1 MDWLTFISSVIGSLA
16 WPVAA
21 ITAIYLLKKPLVS
34 LLPNLRNLKY
44 KDLELDFGTEL
55 KKVEVKAKQVLPAS
69 TKPKAITKQARERD
83 SSQIINEAK
92 RLFEEFPE
100 PSVALAWTAVEVEL
114 MEAISRT
121 ASSPDYPPYNSALK
135 NAMYLSE
142 AGYLAEDKIDLIKRM
157 VNLRNMAVHGHKG
170 LGPVTVDDAR
180 EFVALTEWLVKDLK
194 EIKR

>member
-1 MDWLTFISSVIGSLA
+1 MDWLTFISSVVGSLA

-21 ITAIYLLKKPLVS
+21 ITVIFLLKKPLGA

-55 KKVEVKAKQVLPAS
+55 KKAEEKAKQVLPAA
-69 TKPKAITKQARERD
+69 TKPKAITKQPKERD
-83 SSQIINEAK
+83 SYQILKEAE

-100 PSVALAWTAVEVEL
+100 PAVALAWTAVEVEL
-114 MEAISRT
+114 MDAILRT
-121 ASSPDYPPYNSALK
+121 ASSPDYPPHNSALK
-135 NAMYLSE
+135 NAMYLKE
-142 AGYLAEDKIDLIKRM
+142 AGYLGEDKIDLIKRM
-157 VNLRNMAVHGHKG
+157 VNLRNIAVHGHKG

-180 EFVALTEWLVKDLK
+180 EFIALTEWLVKDLK

>member
-1 MDWLTFISSVIGSLA
+1 MDWLTFISSVVASLA

-21 ITAIYLLKKPLVS
+21 ITVVFLLKKPLGA

-44 KDLELDFGTEL
+44 KDLELDFGKEL
-55 KKVEVKAKQVLPAS
+55 KKVEEKAKQVLPAA
-69 TKPKAITKQARERD
+69 TKPKAITKQPKERD

-100 PSVALAWTAVEVEL
+100 PAVALAWTAVEVEL
-114 MEAISRT
+114 MDAISRT
-121 ASSPDYPPYNSALK
+121 ASSPDYPPYNSALR
-135 NAMYLSE
+135 NAMYLNE
-142 AGYLAEDKIDLIKRM
+142 AGYLGEDKIDLIKRM
-157 VNLRNMAVHGHKG
+157 VNLRNIAVHGHKG

-180 EFVALTEWLVKDLK
+180 EFIALTEWLVKDLK